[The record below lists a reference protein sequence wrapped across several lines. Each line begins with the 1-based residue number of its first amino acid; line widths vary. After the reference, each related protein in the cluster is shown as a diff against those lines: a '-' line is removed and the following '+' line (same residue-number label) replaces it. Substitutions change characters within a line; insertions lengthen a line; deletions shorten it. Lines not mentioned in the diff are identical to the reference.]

1 MSVKLLNEA
10 FEHFAEASKS
20 LETYY
25 GALQEKVSHLS
36 SELKKANREL
46 TRALS
51 EAERNKDYLNA
62 ILQSLEEAIIT
73 VDPDNRI
80 TLMNKSAEDLL
91 GVDYRAAV
99 GRSFKDFE
107 HRIKSEDAEA
117 KRSVNGERP
126 VIIVSHSPIVDTDN
140 NPRGTVILMKDI
152 THLRE
157 LELQQERNQRLI
169 AMGEM
174 AAKIVH
180 EVRNPLCSMELF
192 VSMLE
197 AELEEERQRELAK
210 GISVGI
216 SNLNN
221 ILKNMLFFA
230 RPHKPSMQ
238 PIPLARAIGD
248 SVRIFQPF
256 LEERKV
262 TLTVETESWIID
274 ADLEL
279 MKQVLINII
288 TNAIQSMP
296 DGGKIAITSR
306 RELNFGVVDIQDE
319 GEGICQS
326 DLEKVFNPFFSR
338 KDTGTGLGLTIAST
352 IMQAHGGYISVRSV
366 EGKGSTFSLHLPMQ
380 KEATRVP

>member
-1 MSVKLLNEA
+1 MSLKLLNEA
-10 FEHFAEASKS
+10 FEHFAEASRS

-36 SELKKANREL
+36 SELEKTNREL
-46 TRALS
+46 TRALA
-51 EAERNKDYLNA
+51 EAEKNKDYLNA

-91 GVDYRAAV
+91 GVDYRTAV
-99 GRSFKDFE
+99 GRSFIEFE
-107 HRIKSEDAEA
+107 PRVKTDDAETI
-117 KRSVNGERP
+117 RTVNGERR
-126 VIIVSHSPIVDTDN
+126 VIIVSRSPIVDTDY

-152 THLRE
+152 THMRE

-180 EVRNPLCSMELF
+180 EIRNPLCSMELF

-197 AELEEERQRELAK
+197 AELGEERQRELAK
-210 GISVGI
+210 GISTGI
-216 SNLNN
+216 GNLNN

-238 PIPLARAIGD
+238 PIPLARVIGD
-248 SVRIFQPF
+248 SVRIFEPF
-256 LEERKV
+256 LEERKI
-262 TLTVETESWIID
+262 TLTVEAQSWTID
-274 ADLEL
+274 GDLEL
-279 MKQVLINII
+279 MKQVMINMIN
-288 TNAIQSMP
+288 NAIQSMP

-306 RELNFGVVDIQDE
+306 RESNFGIIDIQDQ
-319 GEGICQS
+319 GEGICQA
-326 DLEKVFNPFFSR
+326 DLEKIFNPFFSR

-352 IMQAHGGYISVRSV
+352 IMQAHGGYITVRSR
-366 EGKGSTFSLHLPMQ
+366 EGKGSTFSLHLPTR
-380 KEATRVP
+380 KEATGAP